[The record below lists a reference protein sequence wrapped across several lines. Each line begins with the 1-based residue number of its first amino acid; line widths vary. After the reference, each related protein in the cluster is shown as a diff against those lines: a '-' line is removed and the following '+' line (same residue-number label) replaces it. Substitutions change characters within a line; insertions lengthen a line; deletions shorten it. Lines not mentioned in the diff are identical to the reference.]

1 MTGKNKLDKAE
12 QDFVDRMGIVAE
24 GDGLARITGRIWGLL
39 IVTGDPLTSAE
50 IADLLVIS
58 RGSVSTNIR
67 TLEALEIIE
76 KRTVAGD
83 RSAHYAMCKQPYALL
98 ISAQMK
104 RFPANRRIVEQAA
117 EAIDRP
123 DVRERLNDLSSFY
136 ALLENAHG
144 DMLKTLEKR
153 SDQ

>member
-1 MTGKNKLDKAE
+1 
-12 QDFVDRMGIVAE
+12 
-24 GDGLARITGRIWGLL
+24 
-39 IVTGDPLTSAE
+39 
-50 IADLLVIS
+50 
-58 RGSVSTNIR
+58 
-67 TLEALEIIE
+67 
-76 KRTVAGD
+76 
-83 RSAHYAMCKQPYALL
+83 MCKQSYALL

>member
-1 MTGKNKLDKAE
+1 MTGKNKLGKAE

-83 RSAHYAMCKQPYALL
+83 RSAPVSYTHLTLPTTPY
-98 ISAQMK
+98 
-104 RFPANRRIVEQAA
+104 V
-117 EAIDRP
+117 
-123 DVRERLNDLSSFY
+123 
-136 ALLENAHG
+136 
-144 DMLKTLEKR
+144 
-153 SDQ
+153 